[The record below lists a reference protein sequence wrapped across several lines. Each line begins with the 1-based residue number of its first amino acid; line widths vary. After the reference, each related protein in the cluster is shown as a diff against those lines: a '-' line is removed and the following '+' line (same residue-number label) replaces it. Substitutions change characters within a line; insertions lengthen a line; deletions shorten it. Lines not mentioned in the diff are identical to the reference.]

1 MNSSVSLR
9 AVIARRRLGLATA
22 ALLAVLAAV
31 LALAPYVA
39 VYRVAVELF
48 TEGGDP
54 DRIPVIALWTALAV
68 AGRAA
73 LSGLSSHT
81 AHVAAYR
88 VLADLRLAL
97 AEKLRVIPLGRVQA
111 RSTGELKKLLHDDV
125 EQLEEALAHGVPDLA
140 AAIAVPVATTV
151 LFFAID
157 WRLALV
163 AVGALLILLV
173 VSGAGMAMAQKSN
186 AAMAGH
192 LTALNSAV
200 SGYLDG
206 LTVIRGFLRPD
217 SGYDQARTAIVDGF
231 EYQRRAQAGPTSWVV
246 SVMLA
251 GTGFAVAAMLPVAGL
266 GAVHGWV
273 PVPTLILMLVLC
285 LGYLSPLMSLVG
297 VLATLMI
304 RLQFAAGSIT
314 AMLDEPALPEPEQP
328 VRPATFDVR
337 LRAVRFAYSETAE
350 ALSDIDLNVPAGS
363 SLALVGPTGAG
374 KSTIA
379 RLIARL
385 WDPDAGSVEIGGV
398 DLREIGS
405 AELARLV
412 AYVQQDEYIFAATLA
427 ENIRVARPGA
437 TDAEVIAAG
446 EAAQLGEVAAELGG
460 WDTELPP
467 GGGRLSGGQRQRIS
481 IARALVKD
489 APVVVLDEAT
499 ASLDAETER
508 HTLAALARLTAG
520 RTVIAI
526 AHRLDTVR
534 GSDRIAVVDAGTVT
548 AIGTH
553 DELTRDSATYRTLWA
568 AYTAADGW
576 RLDPVETRA
585 HATIP
590 NPPPATE
597 PDEWT
602 RAARDVVTPGV
613 AGMTFGKQWRTLY
626 GRSWPELVRHG
637 LIRLL
642 LESLVRGVPLAAVFL
657 VVSRAVDGE
666 LSTGFLWQVFALLTA
681 GLVARLFL
689 SRWANL
695 YIWGLADRAK
705 TDIMISIIER
715 LRRVPMGFLG
725 RVDRGRITTLITN
738 DTLML
743 DFQNVPGQV
752 AAACVQPLYAAVI
765 LAVLDWRLALA
776 ALIGIPIF
784 LAITVWSDR
793 IYHRVFAELHRA
805 RARASTVLL
814 EQARG
819 AAVLRGAADSA
830 VAQRYREVVEQ
841 FRGASVAMSVRATPS
856 TALGSIAVESGLVVL
871 IVVGAALYR
880 GGEVSAA
887 TLLLFLFLALALY
900 QPIQELNALAGY
912 RRNQEQIAARI
923 AEVWDEPV
931 LSEPDRPTTPADT
944 TLAFDAVSFGYGGE
958 RVLDEVSF
966 EARPG
971 TVTALVGPS
980 GAGKSTIAALAARL
994 WDVEQGAVRLGGVP
1008 LPEVGS
1014 DTVMA
1019 AVTTVYQDV
1028 YLFPDTVRR
1037 NVALG
1042 RPRATDDEIWAALT
1056 AAQCDDVVAAL
1067 PDGLDTVLGDGGS
1080 TLSGGQRQRLSIA
1093 RALLKDSPVL
1103 ILDEAVSAVDP
1114 DTEAR
1119 IQQALQTLAAGRT
1132 VLVIAHRLE
1141 TVRQVDQIVVL
1152 DRGRVDATGTH
1163 AELLARS
1170 AGYRRLLGESVD
1182 SGEADPVPAR

>member
-1 MNSSVSLR
+1 MSLR
-9 AVIARRRLGLATA
+9 AVITRRRLGLAAA

-39 VYRVAVELF
+39 VYLVAVELF
-48 TEGGDP
+48 TDGGDP
-54 DRIPVIALWTALAV
+54 DRIPMIALWTALAI
-68 AGRAA
+68 AARAA
-73 LSGLSSHT
+73 LSGLSTHT

-97 AEKLRVIPLGRVQA
+97 ADKLRVVPLGRVQA
-111 RSTGELKKLLHDDV
+111 RSTGEMKKLLHDDV

-140 AAIAVPVATTV
+140 AAIAVPLATTV
-151 LFFAID
+151 LFFTID

-163 AVGALLILLV
+163 AVAAMVTLLV

-186 AAMAGH
+186 VAMAAH

-200 SGYLDG
+200 MGYLNG

-217 SGYDQARTAIVDGF
+217 SGYDQARTAILDGF
-231 EYQRRAQAGPTSWVV
+231 DHQRRAQAGPTSWVV

-273 PVPTLILMLVLC
+273 SIPTLILMLVLC

-304 RLQFAAGSIT
+304 RIQFAAGSIT
-314 AMLDEPALPEPEQP
+314 EMLDEPALPEPEQP
-328 VRPATFDVR
+328 TRPRSFDVR
-337 LRAVRFAYSETAE
+337 LRDVRFAYSDTAE
-350 ALSDIDLNVPAGS
+350 ALSGIDLAVPAGS

-385 WDPDAGSVEIGGV
+385 WDPEAGSVEIGGV

-412 AYVQQDEYIFAATLA
+412 AYVQQDEYIFAATLT
-427 ENIRVARPGA
+427 ENIRIARPGA

-446 EAAQLGEVAAELGG
+446 EAAQLGEVAEELGG

-481 IARALVKD
+481 IARALLKD

-508 HTLAALARLTAG
+508 RTLAAIGRLTAD

-534 GSDRIAVVDAGTVT
+534 GSDRIAVVDAGTIT
-548 AIGTH
+548 ATGTH
-553 DELTRDSATYRTLWA
+553 DELTRDSATYRALWA

-576 RLDPVETRA
+576 RLDPVDAPA
-585 HATIP
+585 HAEVP
-590 NPPPATE
+590 APPPADDT
-597 PDEWT
+597 DEWT
-602 RAARDVVTPGV
+602 RAAREVVTPGI
-613 AGMTFGKQWRTLY
+613 ATMTFGKQWRTLY
-626 GRSWPELVRHG
+626 GRGWRDLVRHG
-637 LIRLL
+637 LIRVFLD
-642 LESLVRGVPLAAVFL
+642 SLVRGVPLAAVFL
-657 VVSRAVDGE
+657 VVARAIDGE
-666 LSTGFLWQVFALLTA
+666 LTTGFLWQVFGLLMA
-681 GLVARLFL
+681 GLVARLVL

-695 YIWGLADRAK
+695 FVWGLADRSK
-705 TDIMISIIER
+705 TDIMLSIVER

-725 RVDRGRITTLITN
+725 RVDRGRIATLITN
-738 DTLML
+738 DTVML

-752 AAACVQPLYAAVI
+752 AAAFVQPLYAAVI
-765 LAVLDWRLALA
+765 LAVIDWRLALA

-784 LAITVWSDR
+784 LGVTVWSDR
-793 IYHRVFAELHRA
+793 IYHRVFADVHRA

-819 AAVLRGAADSA
+819 AAVLRGAGDSA
-830 VAQRYREVVEQ
+830 VANRYREVVEQ
-841 FRGASVAMSVRATPS
+841 LRAASVAMSVRATPS

-871 IVVGAALYR
+871 IVAGAALYQ
-880 GGEVSAA
+880 GGEVSAS

-931 LSEPDRPTTPADT
+931 LSEPSRPATPADA
-944 TLAFDAVSFGYGGE
+944 TLRFDGVGFGYDGE
-958 RVLDEVSF
+958 RVLDGVSF

-994 WDVEQGAVRLGGVP
+994 WDVEEGAILLGGQP

-1014 DTVMA
+1014 DGVMA
-1019 AVTTVYQDV
+1019 AVTTVYQEV
-1028 YLFPDTVRR
+1028 YLFPDTVRF

-1042 RPRATDDEIWAALT
+1042 RPQATDDEIWAALA
-1056 AAQCDDVVAAL
+1056 AAQCDDVVTAL

-1132 VLVIAHRLE
+1132 VLVIAHRLD
-1141 TVRQVDQIVVL
+1141 TVRHVDQIVVL
-1152 DRGRVDATGTH
+1152 EHGRVDATGTH
-1163 AELLARS
+1163 SELLARS
-1170 AGYRRLLGESVD
+1170 ATYRRLLGESVG
-1182 SGEADPVPAR
+1182 SGETDAVPAR